1 MSARTGGNLRPS
13 PSATPA
19 DSSHDIDRF
28 LPRSGKE
35 IFDLNKMMAQRM
47 VDTFGK
53 KVPIIPSLGNN
64 DVYPHNIMEP
74 GPNRVTQEFLTYVH
88 ATHSSSATLTT

>member
-1 MSARTGGNLRPS
+1 
-13 PSATPA
+13 
-19 DSSHDIDRF
+19 
-28 LPRSGKE
+28 
-35 IFDLNKMMAQRM
+35 MMAQRM

-74 GPNRVTQEFLTYVH
+74 GPNRVTQEFLKYVH
-88 ATHSSSATLTT
+88 ATHSYCSHADDIEFGSTSFRRSTVMCSSVAATLPSRSSPTS